1 MPYAD
6 PAKQRAAQ
14 AKAREK
20 WRIKAE
26 KRYKA
31 QQAVKNALKSGKL
44 IRWPGCAACKR
55 KRNLEAHHYDY
66 DRPLDVTWLC
76 IKCHKAAHAIVGF
89 RNTLETECS
98 AELAHTS

>member
-6 PAKQRAAQ
+6 PAKQRAAM
-14 AKAREK
+14 AEARK
-20 WRIKAE
+20 RWRTKAE

-31 QQAVKNALKSGKL
+31 QQAVSTAIASGKL

-76 IKCHKAAHAIVGF
+76 RKCHKATHAIVGF
-89 RNTLETECS
+89 RNTLDAC
-98 AELAHTS
+98 